1 MSGIKK
7 FEVWSFYSSENVVE
21 PNFESGLKKRLS
33 VLLSYELKEFLLGYF
48 EFARFKGSINIE
60 PEWDDFFK
68 EYLYTTNAVYR
79 AIEKKGIDPYNGD
92 LPCLNEEEC
101 KEFTNAIELA
111 DFLKEEIDKYQPTK
125 EENELIEYIEFL
137 KEECQSFE
145 FVNCDEIKQKE
156 FKNDKER
163 KEFLKEMI
171 DKYVK
176 FYRRK
181 AK

>member
-1 MSGIKK
+1 M
-7 FEVWSFYSSENVVE
+7 N
-21 PNFESGLKKRLS
+21 
-33 VLLSYELKEFLLGYF
+33 
-48 EFARFKGSINIE
+48 
-60 PEWDDFFK
+60 
-68 EYLYTTNAVYR
+68 
-79 AIEKKGIDPYNGD
+79 YNGD

-137 KEECQSFE
+137 KEECQIFE

-181 AK
+181 ANRK